1 MQKLLLLPL
10 VPALLACRPV
20 GTDYRRPA
28 TALPERLAP
37 GEGTGADPWAGLHDP
52 VLDGLVRQALASG
65 PDVAAAQARLRQA
78 RGLQGVQDAQ
88 GGPNLAF
95 GAKASRDRLSR
106 NAEMFANVP
115 IPNPKVDFDNFQ
127 AGFDASWEVDLF
139 GRTRRLAEGAAAR
152 TWGASARVEDARLV
166 VAAEVARNVIEA
178 RAWQARIALAGESRA
193 ALDELLR
200 LARLSRDAGET
211 SDMELRAAEASRE
224 AWLSTVPALEAGL
237 RQNLGALS
245 VLTGLGVEEVA
256 RRLEPAR
263 ELGPVPAP
271 PAAGLPSDLL
281 NRRPDLRAAEA
292 ELAAANADVGAAKAA
307 LYPRFSLVGTAGWNS
322 VHSGT
327 LLENASRTWSL
338 GPQLSLPLF
347 NRGLLRGQVRAG
359 EGALDAALAAY
370 HKAVLAALADVDVA
384 FTRLGRAEERRG
396 AAERAASGQ
405 AEALR
410 LAEAQFK
417 AGEVAKTSV
426 LQARRTLLEQRDQ
439 AVQARAQS
447 LAALVSVGKALGRGW
462 PE

>member
-28 TALPERLAP
+28 TPLPGRLAP
-37 GEGTGADPWAGLHDP
+37 TEVTGADPWAGLHDP
-52 VLDGLVRQALASG
+52 VLDALVRQALASG

-95 GAKASRDRLSR
+95 GAKAARDHLSR
-106 NAEMFANVP
+106 NGEMFANVP
-115 IPNPKVDFDNFQ
+115 LPDPKVDFDNFQ

-152 TWGASARVEDARLV
+152 TRGASARVEDARLV
-166 VAAEVARNVIEA
+166 VAAEVARNVVEA

-211 SDMELRAAEASRE
+211 SDVELRATEASRE
-224 AWLSTVPALEAGL
+224 AWLSTLPALEAGL

-263 ELGPVPAP
+263 ELGPVPPP
-271 PAAGLPSDLL
+271 PAAGL
-281 NRRPDLRAAEA
+281 
-292 ELAAANADVGAAKAA
+292 
-307 LYPRFSLVGTAGWNS
+307 
-322 VHSGT
+322 
-327 LLENASRTWSL
+327 
-338 GPQLSLPLF
+338 
-347 NRGLLRGQVRAG
+347 
-359 EGALDAALAAY
+359 
-370 HKAVLAALADVDVA
+370 
-384 FTRLGRAEERRG
+384 
-396 AAERAASGQ
+396 
-405 AEALR
+405 
-410 LAEAQFK
+410 
-417 AGEVAKTSV
+417 
-426 LQARRTLLEQRDQ
+426 
-439 AVQARAQS
+439 
-447 LAALVSVGKALGRGW
+447 
-462 PE
+462 